1 MNDDFQKQQMEK
13 EAGKKHI
20 DKLDEKIQQ
29 ADIENE
35 KVGVQTA
42 LKKCI
47 NQSFCHVCLS
57 FVYSYSDTIT
67 LQWASIAHIQY
78 FP

>member
-29 ADIENE
+29 ADMENE

-42 LKKCI
+42 LKKCA
-47 NQSFCHVCLS
+47 F
-57 FVYSYSDTIT
+57 
-67 LQWASIAHIQY
+67 
-78 FP
+78 